1 MSKLVLAIN
10 SGSSSLKFKLFKVPS
25 EKVITSGLFER
36 ITQKMGAFRIK
47 TETGEVRRELP
58 LPNHEV
64 AVNVLTKALIE
75 FKIIKSLDEI
85 NAVGHR
91 VVQGGKYYNDSVE
104 FTDEVAAMVEKLSPF
119 APLHNPANL
128 TGYEAF
134 KKILPD
140 ALHVAVFDTSYHQ
153 TMAPEDYLFPIPY
166 EYYEKYD
173 IRRYGAHGTSHKF
186 IADEVTKINKGK
198 PCNLIV
204 CHLGN
209 GASITAVKDGKC
221 VATSMGFTPLGGIM
235 MGTRTGDLDP
245 SVFYFVSK
253 LEDKSPEE
261 VYDMF
266 NKKSGMLGVSGISSD
281 ARDVENALLQ
291 GNERAKHT
299 FDLYSR
305 RVADYIGQYH
315 IRLGGT
321 DTIVFTAG
329 IGENVPGIR
338 KQIIDKVKDAMGIEF
353 DDEQNSLTRGGIYGL
368 LSTKNSKVKVY
379 VIPTDEELMIVRDC
393 VRIAENKKK
402 K

>member
-1 MSKLVLAIN
+1 
-10 SGSSSLKFKLFKVPS
+10 
-25 EKVITSGLFER
+25 
-36 ITQKMGAFRIK
+36 
-47 TETGEVRRELP
+47 
-58 LPNHEV
+58 
-64 AVNVLTKALIE
+64 
-75 FKIIKSLDEI
+75 
-85 NAVGHR
+85 
-91 VVQGGKYYNDSVE
+91 
-104 FTDEVAAMVEKLSPF
+104 
-119 APLHNPANL
+119 
-128 TGYEAF
+128 
-134 KKILPD
+134 
-140 ALHVAVFDTSYHQ
+140 
-153 TMAPEDYLFPIPY
+153 
-166 EYYEKYD
+166 
-173 IRRYGAHGTSHKF
+173 
-186 IADEVTKINKGK
+186 
-198 PCNLIV
+198 
-204 CHLGN
+204 
-209 GASITAVKDGKC
+209 
-221 VATSMGFTPLGGIM
+221 
-235 MGTRTGDLDP
+235 
-245 SVFYFVSK
+245 
-253 LEDKSPEE
+253 
-261 VYDMF
+261 MF

-281 ARDVENALLQ
+281 VRDVENALLQ